1 MPEAVLLYF
10 CGALKSTSLP
20 LCMRMR
26 FTTYASLLR
35 RAFLTFLSISVLS
48 ISASAEVSA
57 EAGKKLFKANC
68 ASCHK
73 LDKKLVGPALGDV
86 TQRRSEEWLLKW
98 IRNNAEFRALGDKD
112 ANAIFEEYGGSVMQA
127 FPALTDDDIKS
138 ILAYTVE
145 GDKKAAPAPGADAA
159 AAAAAAPA
167 ESASSPWLMYVLGGF
182 LLINL
187 VLLLRVR
194 NTLKQLNGENP
205 TSLLE
210 DLDIVTKI
218 LVANKRF
225 MTFLTVVLALGFLY
239 ATYSFLMGI
248 GVEQNYQPVQPIAF
262 SHKIHAGDNGVDCN
276 YCHSSARHSKHS
288 GIPSANV
295 CMNCHMYIDGSEIVD
310 AAGNLKYGGERSPE
324 IQKIYAA
331 IGWDPEARTYIE
343 GYEQKPIQW
352 IRIHNLPDL
361 AYFNHAQHVTAG
373 QVECQTCHGPVQ
385 EMEEVYQF
393 SELTMGWCINCHRE
407 TEIKGDNGYYAGS
420 IDGSASISDRLVERF
435 HSEKITAA
443 SIGGLECGKCHY

>member
-1 MPEAVLLYF
+1 
-10 CGALKSTSLP
+10 
-20 LCMRMR
+20 MRMR
-26 FTTYASLLR
+26 FSPIASLIR
-35 RAFLTFLSISVLS
+35 RSFLTILSISLLS
-48 ISASAEVSA
+48 ISASGEVSA

-98 IRNNAEFRALGDKD
+98 IRNNAEFRASGDKD
-112 ANAIFEEYGGSVMQA
+112 AKAIFEEYGGSVMQA

-138 ILAYTVE
+138 ILAYTIE
-145 GDKKAAPAPGADAA
+145 GDKKAAPAPAADAV
-159 AAAAAAPA
+159 AAPA
-167 ESASSPWLMYVLGGF
+167 AGGDTSSPWLVYLLGGF

-187 VLLLRVR
+187 YLLLRVR
-194 NTLKQLNGENP
+194 NTLRQLNGEEP
-205 TSLLE
+205 TNLVE
-210 DLDIVTKI
+210 DLGVFSRI

-239 ATYSFLMGI
+239 ALYSYLMSVGMA
-248 GVEQNYQPVQPIAF
+248 QNYQPAQPIAF

-310 AAGNLKYGGERSPE
+310 AAGNAKYGGERSPE
-324 IQKIYAA
+324 IAKIYAA

-361 AYFNHAQHVTAG
+361 AYFNHAQHVSAG
-373 QVECQTCHGPVQ
+373 QIECQTCHGPVQ

-435 HSEKITAA
+435 HDEKITAA
-443 SIGGLECGKCHY
+443 NIGGLECGKCHY